1 MKQQKSHLSKPEV
14 SSGFAQRELDK
25 AEKQFEAF
33 DEQVKSLTMESTKN
47 VPVQDQEAQTKLS
60 SRELAKSKDIYL
72 KPKRTIP
79 DRQKFNERFR
89 DEWNFRKEYV
99 NFIAEHKELIG
110 EHINCWTHPFGGV
123 GAEEWEVP
131 TNKPIWAPR
140 YVADQLKRKSYNRLT
155 MQNSPS
161 DSAGGHQ
168 FYGTLAV
175 ESKVQRLDAYPVRG
189 ATTSYGDSAF

>member
-1 MKQQKSHLSKPEV
+1 MTEQKSPLSKPEA

-25 AEKQFEAF
+25 AEKQFEEF
-33 DEQVKSLTMESTKN
+33 DAHVKSLTQDSMNAAPKKEME
-47 VPVQDQEAQTKLS
+47 PQTQLS
-60 SRELAKSKDIYL
+60 SKEISKAKEIYL

-79 DRQKFNERFR
+79 DRQKFNEKFR
-89 DEWNFRKEYV
+89 DDWNFKKEYV

-110 EHINCWTHPFGGV
+110 ETINMWTHPFGGV

-140 YVADQLKRKSYNRLT
+140 YLADQIRRKSYHRLT
-155 MQNSPS
+155 MQNNTTE
-161 DSAGGHQ
+161 SAGGHQ

-175 ESKVQRLDAYPVRG
+175 ENTIQRLDAYPVRQ
-189 ATTSYGDSAF
+189 SKSAFGGSGF